1 MGRSTLTASG
11 AVTVVRGA
19 SDLSILGLT
28 GPAQIESGSSATF
41 HVVGY
46 NAAGLPVNLTGGC
59 VAVDVS
65 GELTGDDDCAT
76 TGLPATGLAVEVT
89 ANEGVVLRTDS
100 SVGVSYRGL
109 SVRRHVLVVPAADDG
124 GGTATPPVSSGDSG
138 ISGLT
143 ITPEGSQLRLN
154 WTSTLNA
161 DFASLRA
168 QVWVRLGDEDVFLPG
183 CLGGEVHDVSTV
195 EVFCMLSHGQ
205 SGDVYH
211 AAVGFIRGDR
221 TAAPVE
227 TAQWTRP

>member
-1 MGRSTLTASG
+1 M
-11 AVTVVRGA
+11 
-19 SDLSILGLT
+19 
-28 GPAQIESGSSATF
+28 
-41 HVVGY
+41 
-46 NAAGLPVNLTGGC
+46 
-59 VAVDVS
+59 
-65 GELTGDDDCAT
+65 
-76 TGLPATGLAVEVT
+76 
-89 ANEGVVLRTDS
+89 LRTDS

-109 SVRRHVLVVPAADDG
+109 SVRRHVLVVPAGDDG
-124 GGTATPPVSSGDSG
+124 STGGSGTPPLPPGDSG
-138 ISGLT
+138 ISDLT
-143 ITPEGSQLRLN
+143 MVLDGGQLRLN

-195 EVFCMLSHGQ
+195 EVLCMLSHGQ

-227 TAQWTRP
+227 TAQWN